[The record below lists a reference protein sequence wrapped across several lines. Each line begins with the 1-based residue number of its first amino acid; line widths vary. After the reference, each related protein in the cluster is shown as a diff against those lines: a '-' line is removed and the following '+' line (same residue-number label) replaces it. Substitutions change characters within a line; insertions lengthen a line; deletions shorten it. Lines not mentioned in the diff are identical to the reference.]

1 MQEQLHVK
9 LGTAAAL
16 CTTPTSGAQH
26 CWTQVQAA
34 EHSRPCPAARFLQ
47 AGDEIYRSPP
57 PPPSNPGACSS
68 AVTNPPIAVFEV
80 DGKANKVYCQN
91 LCLLSKLFLDHKT
104 LYYDVDPFLFYVM
117 CEVDADGY
125 HTVGYFSKE
134 KNCQVGYCVYTTLC

>member
-1 MQEQLHVK
+1 MAPSDDCLAFCHV
-9 LGTAAAL
+9 
-16 CTTPTSGAQH
+16 CNP
-26 CWTQVQAA
+26 
-34 EHSRPCPAARFLQ
+34 P

-57 PPPSNPGACSS
+57 PPPNNPTGQNG

-80 DGKANKVYCQN
+80 DGKNNKVYCQN

-104 LYYDVDPFLFYVM
+104 LYYDVDPFLFYVL

-134 KNCQVGYCVYTTLC
+134 KNCQVRGRHATRLSNKETCNMQVL

>member
-1 MQEQLHVK
+1 
-9 LGTAAAL
+9 
-16 CTTPTSGAQH
+16 
-26 CWTQVQAA
+26 
-34 EHSRPCPAARFLQ
+34 LQ

-57 PPPSNPGACSS
+57 PPPNNPGACSG

-104 LYYDVDPFLFYVM
+104 LYYDVDPFLFYVL

-134 KNCQVGYCVYTTLC
+134 KNCQVCACAGFGSRVLPLYGAYWVCMVC

>member
-1 MQEQLHVK
+1 MT
-9 LGTAAAL
+9 TAQQPHLPAAL
-16 CTTPTSGAQH
+16 R
-26 CWTQVQAA
+26 V
-34 EHSRPCPAARFLQ
+34 LQ

-57 PPPSNPGACSS
+57 PSNPGACSG

-134 KNCQVGYCVYTTLC
+134 KNCQVCFGWRVSSHAGLLV